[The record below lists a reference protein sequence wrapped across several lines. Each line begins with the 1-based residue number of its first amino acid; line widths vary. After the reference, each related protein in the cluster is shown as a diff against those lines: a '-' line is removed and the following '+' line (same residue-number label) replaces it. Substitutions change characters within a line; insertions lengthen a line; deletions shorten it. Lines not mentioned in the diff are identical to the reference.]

1 MWKEWSGEDREDDS
15 PREEIEGGKE
25 EDPFDS
31 PSSSLAAMSVCLAHG
46 ERGHSYRTSQDN
58 SILLYQ
64 VVPSASKIEAE
75 ILREF
80 ELNLDHP
87 GGK

>member
-1 MWKEWSGEDREDDS
+1 MQCKFCYLCERWELLSASIDVERVEWRGEREDDS

-46 ERGHSYRTSQDN
+46 ERDHS
-58 SILLYQ
+58 
-64 VVPSASKIEAE
+64 
-75 ILREF
+75 
-80 ELNLDHP
+80 
-87 GGK
+87 